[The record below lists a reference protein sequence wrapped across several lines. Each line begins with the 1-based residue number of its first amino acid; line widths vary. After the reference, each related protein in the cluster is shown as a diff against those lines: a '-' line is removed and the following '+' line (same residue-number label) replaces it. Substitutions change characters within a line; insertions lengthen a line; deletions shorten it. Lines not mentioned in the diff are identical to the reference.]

1 MPNPELKLTLPAWSE
16 PYQHRIGQSFTSRES
31 RMALAIELAQQ
42 NIDHGSGGPF
52 GAAVFD
58 HEGRL
63 IAIGMNLVTSAH
75 CSVLHAEIV
84 ALMLAEQS
92 LDRYDLSNGG
102 TESFELVTSTE
113 PCTMCLG
120 AVIWSGVN
128 TLTCGAHDEDARAI
142 GFDEGPKP
150 ENWFAE
156 LERRGITVIRS
167 LLRAHAAAVLQHYG
181 NSALQIYNPGRQ
193 ASRNIN

>member
-1 MPNPELKLTLPAWSE
+1 MPTPQLHLTLPAWSK
-16 PYQHRIGQSFTSRES
+16 PYQARIGQTFANHEA

-58 HEGRL
+58 RQGHL
-63 IAIGMNLVTSAH
+63 VSIGMNLVTSAR
-75 CSVLHAEIV
+75 CSVLHAEVV
-84 ALMLAEQS
+84 ALMLAEQA

-102 TESFELVTSTE
+102 TESFALVTSTE

-120 AVIWSGVN
+120 AVIWSGVR
-128 TLTCGAHDEDARAI
+128 TLVCGARDEDARAI

-150 ENWFAE
+150 QNHFAE
-156 LERRGITVIRS
+156 LERRGITVIRDV
-167 LLRAHAAAVLQHYG
+167 LRPEASAVLRRYG
-181 NSALQIYNPGRQ
+181 TQGLPIYNAGAR
-193 ASRNIN
+193 